1 MAIAG
6 NTGALGFGGQ
16 FTRIVVGVCVSIVGV
31 QSVAVIVN
39 TYECAINVGTVTIK
53 VKLKKLKGTL
63 PFNLITVYNQKGQS
77 N

>member
-53 VKLKKLKGTL
+53 VKLKGTL